1 MKILDLSSGE
11 RPRERLLASGPQAL
25 SDGELLAVILR
36 SGTPDCNAV
45 DLARKILSS
54 LGGRLTGLSH
64 LDCRDFCSIPGIGPG
79 KAASLVAAF
88 ELGRRAL
95 LESGLQDRR
104 RVGDASDI
112 VRLMTPNMKGLDH
125 EECWVVLLDR
135 YCRPIEACGSASSRV
150 SFSGLRRLSTGSD
163 CSTGCNAKDV
173 ARLCIESGAASA
185 VLVHNHPFGDPLP
198 STADIA
204 LTEELRAA
212 LAACGISLLDHV
224 IFSPRGV
231 FSFADEK
238 IISP

>member
-1 MKILDLSSGE
+1 MKILDLTSGE

-54 LGGRLTGLSH
+54 LGGRLSGISH
-64 LDCRDFCSIPGIGPG
+64 LDCRDFCTVPGVGPG
-79 KAASLVAAF
+79 KAASIVAAF

-95 LESGLQDRR
+95 LEAGLQDRR
-104 RVGDASDI
+104 RVADASDI
-112 VRLMTPNMKGLDH
+112 VRLMAPNIKGLDH
-125 EECWVVLLDR
+125 EECWVVLLDH
-135 YCRPIEACGSASSRV
+135 YGRPLESCGGGSSKVPFSALQRI
-150 SFSGLRRLSTGSD
+150 STGSD

-173 ARLCIESGAASA
+173 ARLCIEAGAASV
-185 VLVHNHPFGDPLP
+185 VLVHNHPYGDPLP
-198 STADIA
+198 SAADIA

-212 LAACGISLLDHV
+212 LAVCGLSLLDHV
-224 IFSPRGV
+224 IFSPRGI

-238 IISP
+238 VISR